1 MCQDRT
7 LPELARE
14 LDRQQAL
21 KRDYT
26 IPSKKRKKNQCRICR
41 FFKDVS
47 KSALWWQRAVF
58 ELIAKAAREHPDAQG
73 YDLLD
78 FIEADL
84 ALLNEILGKMEGDAN
99 GKEKSQCR

>member
-1 MCQDRT
+1 MT
-7 LPELARE
+7 
-14 LDRQQAL
+14 
-21 KRDYT
+21 
-26 IPSKKRKKNQCRICR
+26 KKRKKNECRVCR

-78 FIEADL
+78 FMEADL
-84 ALLNEILGKMEGDAN
+84 AQLNKILRGDAT
-99 GKEKSQCR
+99 